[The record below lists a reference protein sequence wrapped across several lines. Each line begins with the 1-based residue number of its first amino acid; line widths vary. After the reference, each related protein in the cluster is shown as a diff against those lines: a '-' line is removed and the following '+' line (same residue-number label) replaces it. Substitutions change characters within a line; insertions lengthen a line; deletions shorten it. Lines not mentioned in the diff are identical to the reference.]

1 MARPDTIDLAGR
13 RILFVGGRI
22 QNVAH
27 WRRMVES
34 CNGRFAHHDGGVEA
48 SIHRLGG
55 KVERADAVLF
65 PVKCVSHAALTKVK
79 TLCRIQVKPFKPL
92 RSTGLDAIAEALAWV
107 RRSSDCHPC

>member
-1 MARPDTIDLAGR
+1 MSGPDTIDLAGR

-34 CNGRFAHHDGGVEA
+34 CNGSFAHHDGGVEA

-65 PVKCVSHAALTKVK
+65 PVKCVSHAALAKVK
-79 TLCRIQVKPFKPL
+79 TLCRNQGKPFKPL
-92 RSTGLDAIAEALAWV
+92 RSTGQEVVAEALARV
-107 RRSSDCHPC
+107 APE